1 MAAKQSK
8 LNALHE
14 AVAEM
19 LLLIVQGNK
28 IEYTDEETGELVTK
42 VIPPSAAE
50 LQAAAKFLKD
60 NDITGAPDEGSS
72 QAKLTDK
79 FKAMT
84 EQREAKR
91 KELAEKMAAADKFD
105 MLDGLPLA

>member
-1 MAAKQSK
+1 M
-8 LNALHE
+8 
-14 AVAEM
+14 
-19 LLLIVQGNK
+19 IVQGNK
-28 IEYTDEETGELVTK
+28 IEYEDEEGNLVTK

-91 KELAEKMAAADKFD
+91 KELAEKMARADKYD
-105 MLDGLPLA
+105 MLEGLPLA